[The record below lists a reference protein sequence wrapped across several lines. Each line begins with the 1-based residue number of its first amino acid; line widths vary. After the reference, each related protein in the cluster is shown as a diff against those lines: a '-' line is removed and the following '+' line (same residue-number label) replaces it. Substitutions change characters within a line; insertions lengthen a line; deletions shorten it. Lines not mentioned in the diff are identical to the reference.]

1 MGPRGSP
8 SMLSSHTSGAFLGVR
23 THAEWRLRSPPGDTR
38 FSQDLRVL
46 PSTAARRPRQ
56 RGREADPGPARG
68 QGATHVGDPGPPALE
83 TSHGDVV
90 SHTVLITVCLTRRGA
105 APGRRG

>member
-23 THAEWRLRSPPGDTR
+23 THVEWRLRSPPGDTR

-46 PSTAARRPRQ
+46 PGTAARRPRQ

-68 QGATHVGDPGPPALE
+68 QGPPHWSA
-83 TSHGDVV
+83 SHGDVV